1 MGEFTKELFKI
12 ATLQTQAQIT
22 YFYNFYLVKK
32 VEVRIRK
39 GFFFHFHC
47 HSFFLSFFFEKEK
60 KPLIFVWKRKCKVD
74 DLAFSIYEFVEGTN
88 TVSSYLTSL
97 DLKIGNKYVIYVID
111 FVSYDFQSF
120 FGEVGGTLGLMLGI
134 SLPSIFQI
142 FIKAWQTLRKWQR
155 GNLQRR
161 QRSISLKI
169 TDLEEKRMI
178 FEM

>member
-1 MGEFTKELFKI
+1 M
-12 ATLQTQAQIT
+12 
-22 YFYNFYLVKK
+22 
-32 VEVRIRK
+32 
-39 GFFFHFHC
+39 
-47 HSFFLSFFFEKEK
+47 
-60 KPLIFVWKRKCKVD
+60 WKWKCSVD
-74 DLAFSIYEFVEGTN
+74 DLALSLYEFVEGTS

-142 FIKAWQTLRKWQR
+142 FIKAWKTLRKWQR

-169 TDLEEKRMI
+169 TDLEDEDDFWKVKAKCRMFYTARNI
-178 FEM
+178 EISGLKKLLLLPDTTYFHFALLLNGNYTKKNKTN

>member
-1 MGEFTKELFKI
+1 M
-12 ATLQTQAQIT
+12 
-22 YFYNFYLVKK
+22 
-32 VEVRIRK
+32 
-39 GFFFHFHC
+39 
-47 HSFFLSFFFEKEK
+47 
-60 KPLIFVWKRKCKVD
+60 
-74 DLAFSIYEFVEGTN
+74 AFSIYEFVEGTN